1 MYLTVQNNNMGRIVR
16 LNISL
21 DNSHSLDDFPVDL
34 YSGLTSGDTTNL
46 VYANIV
52 STDIPLDLMFEDSDL
67 NVSNDP
73 NNPFVPHCYMRISS
87 DGCYDEIIKLEVPKV
102 DCEMCVDFQEIIPEP
117 TPTSIPPTPT
127 NVSNPTPT
135 PTPIVVSDIDV
146 FLNNGSTPSSIYSY
160 NPNTTVLTYLF
171 DSTNSSYDIANTSNK
186 LWVYDG
192 GGSTSLLEYD
202 ITLNPFSQTFN
213 RTITS
218 VSSNSGLCAINDTTL
233 INIDGSDVYEL
244 DITTNVPSA
253 TLKWSMITGRVVQ
266 GDYMYTT
273 TNKLIVTNNG
283 YITQYDYATGTVE
296 VDIDISG
303 TIPNAYGVFEYG
315 SGIYIVDV
323 GGEIYQIMG
332 TSPYTLT
339 LVDDVLFTV
348 YGASQIPSKITEDF
362 TPVTEST
369 PTPTPTATD
378 PEPTP
383 TPTSTP
389 TPTPSPTSGNCQ
401 EYQLWMTGQGETSSQ
416 WEWTECGG
424 SVTTWTNV
432 GANYRVVCSETTPT
446 LNYGDGFSLLN
457 GDCGNYTVSRCTDGQ
472 QFTVAKNKNCMTGTP
487 PTYSVGDVIQFKQM
501 NVTNGSCYGETYCG
515 TITATDSNTPHNA
528 LVSRNATVD
537 DCNDTT
543 HCGE

>member
-1 MYLTVQNNNMGRIVR
+1 VYLTVQNNNMGRIVR
-16 LNISL
+16 VNISL

-87 DGCYDEIIKLEVPKV
+87 DGCYDEIIKLEVPKE

-117 TPTSIPPTPT
+117 TPTD
-127 NVSNPTPT
+127 VSNPTPT
-135 PTPIVVSDIDV
+135 PTPIVVSDTDV
-146 FLNNGSTPSSIYSY
+146 FLNDSGSPTSIYSY
-160 NPNTTVLTYLF
+160 NPNTTVLTYLY
-171 DSTNSSYDIANTSNK
+171 DSTNGSSDIANTSNK
-186 LWVYDG
+186 LWVYSG
-192 GGSTSLLEYD
+192 GNGSLLEYD
-202 ITLNPFSQTFN
+202 ITLSPFSQTYN

-218 VSSNSGLCAINDTTL
+218 VYLNAGLCAIDDTTL
-233 INIDGSDVYEL
+233 ININGSNVYEI
-244 DITTNVPSA
+244 DITTNVASP
-253 TLKWSMITGRVVQ
+253 TLKWSTISGRTVA

-273 TNKLIVTNNG
+273 TNKLIITNNSSSG
-283 YITQYDYATGTVE
+283 AHITQYDYTTGTVE
-296 VDIDISG
+296 VDLDITA
-303 TIPNAYGVFEYG
+303 TIPQPYGVFEYG
-315 SGIYIVDV
+315 SEIYIVNSNGKV
-323 GGEIYQIMG
+323 YQIMG
-332 TSPYTLT
+332 SSPYTLT
-339 LVDDVLFTV
+339 LVDDIAITV

-389 TPTPSPTSGNCQ
+389 TSTPTPTPSPTSGDCQ
-401 EYQLWMTGQGETSSQ
+401 EYQLWMTGQGETQSQ

-432 GANYRVVCSETTPT
+432 GANFRVVCSETTPV
-446 LNYGDGFSLLN
+446 LNYGDGFNTLN
-457 GDCGNYTVSRCTDGQ
+457 GDCNNYTVTRCNDGLQ
-472 QFTVAKNKNCMTGTP
+472 VTVAKNLSCLTGTP
-487 PTYSVGDVIQFKQM
+487 PTYSIGDIIQFKQYSVASG
-501 NVTNGSCYGETYCG
+501 NCSGESFCG
-515 TITATDSNTPHNA
+515 TITATDSNQPYDYV
-528 LVSRNATVD
+528 VSRAATID
-537 DCNDTT
+537 SCGDLT
-543 HCGE
+543 HCQQ

>member
-52 STDIPLDLMFEDSDL
+52 STDIQLDLMFEDSDL

-432 GANYRVVCSETTPT
+432 GANFRVVCSETTPV
-446 LNYGDGFSLLN
+446 LNYGDGFSTLN
-457 GDCGNYTVSRCTDGQ
+457 GDCNNYTVTRCNDGLQ
-472 QFTVAKNKNCMTGTP
+472 VTVAKNLSCLTGTP
-487 PTYSVGDVIQFKQM
+487 PTYSIGDIIQFKQYSFASG
-501 NVTNGSCYGETYCG
+501 NCSGESFCG
-515 TITATDSNTPHNA
+515 TITATDSNQPYDYV
-528 LVSRNATVD
+528 VSRAATID
-537 DCNDTT
+537 SCEDLT
-543 HCGE
+543 HCEQ

>member
-369 PTPTPTATD
+369 HTPTPTATD

-432 GANYRVVCSETTPT
+432 GANFRVVCSETTPV
-446 LNYGDGFSLLN
+446 LNYGDGFSTLN
-457 GDCGNYTVSRCTDGQ
+457 GDCNNYTVTRCNDGLQ
-472 QFTVAKNKNCMTGTP
+472 VTVAKNLSCLTGTP
-487 PTYSVGDVIQFKQM
+487 PTYSIGDIIQFKQYSVASG
-501 NVTNGSCYGETYCG
+501 NCSGESFCG
-515 TITATDSNTPHNA
+515 TITATDSNQPYDYV
-528 LVSRNATVD
+528 VSRAATID
-537 DCNDTT
+537 SCEDLT
-543 HCGE
+543 HCEQ